1 MRMPEETLASFGYEK
16 GKIMLKI
23 VKVKTL
29 PATLEPETI
38 YLISDG
44 ISGKLK
50 ITVSDKDG
58 VTTASTVTRDELD
71 AVIAELPVYWR
82 NTLSD
87 PGTTWGSTIYV
98 LQENGPVWRVKKVDS
113 SGNVTY
119 STSSAVSN
127 QGVSLVTAWNNR
139 QNLIYV

>member
-1 MRMPEETLASFGYEK
+1 MPEETLAPFGYEK
-16 GKIMLKI
+16 GKMMLKI

-87 PGTTWGSTIYV
+87 PGTTWGSTI
-98 LQENGPVWRVKKVDS
+98 
-113 SGNVTY
+113 
-119 STSSAVSN
+119 
-127 QGVSLVTAWNNR
+127 
-139 QNLIYV
+139 